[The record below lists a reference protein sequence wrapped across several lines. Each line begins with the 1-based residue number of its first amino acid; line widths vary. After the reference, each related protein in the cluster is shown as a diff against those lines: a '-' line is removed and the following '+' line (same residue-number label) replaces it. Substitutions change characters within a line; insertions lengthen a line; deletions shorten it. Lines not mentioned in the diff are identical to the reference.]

1 MKLITAKMLPNS
13 VHVVMKAMANAPMMS
28 AKSAI
33 SAMIKSRLNRFSRV
47 AMAVACAFCSR

>member
-1 MKLITAKMLPNS
+1 MKLITAKMVPNS

-47 AMAVACAFCSR
+47 AMAVAFAFCSR